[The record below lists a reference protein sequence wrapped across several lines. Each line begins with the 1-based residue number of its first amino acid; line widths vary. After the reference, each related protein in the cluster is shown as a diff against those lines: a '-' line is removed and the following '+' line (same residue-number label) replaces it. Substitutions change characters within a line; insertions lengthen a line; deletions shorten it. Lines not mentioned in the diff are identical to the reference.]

1 MTTLDLTVFDNC
13 VNFVLCSMLFTVL
26 FYILVEL
33 SVRGFL
39 YLIERLEL
47 RRFKAKVK
55 TKFNMS
61 DFNIKPCPFC
71 GCEHIK
77 VINKDFF
84 KFESF
89 ALKCAACDMGTP
101 YGAPTYIVSSWNNRA
116 TDTTFSTATADD
128 INN

>member
-1 MTTLDLTVFDNC
+1 MTTIDLSLMENLWGFMLALGTFTAAFFFL
-13 VNFVLCSMLFTVL
+13 FV
-26 FYILVEL
+26 
-33 SVRGFL
+33 
-39 YLIERLEL
+39 YLLQAVVWLIQRIKLHH
-47 RRFKAKVK
+47 FKAKVK

-77 VINKDFF
+77 VVKKDFL
-84 KFESF
+84 KVEQF

-116 TDTTFSTATADD
+116 TDTTFSTATAGD